1 MIPGIFKDYYG
12 DDTRWFLGDVVS
24 VDDPIQLGRLQV
36 RIYGVHTSSE
46 RLIPNDD
53 LPWAQP
59 LMPITEGG
67 VNGLGINTGI
77 QVGARVFGIFLDG
90 KNSQDPM
97 VFGSL
102 PKYEENAPGGRTTNQ
117 LARGTNTLS
126 KSVSVAG
133 APSDPYAAE
142 YPKNAVHQT
151 SSGHVI
157 EIDDTPSGERIH
169 IHHKSGAFMEFHPD
183 GSLVI
188 KSTNIYIDA
197 GTNANVKADTVD
209 VDANTVNVDAASVNI
224 NGGSGDVVVSGISLV
239 NHTHTD
245 TPGLGAGTTS
255 PPK

>member
-36 RIYGVHTSSE
+36 RIYRIHTSSE

-117 LARGTNTLS
+117 LARGTNTVS
-126 KSVSVAG
+126 KTPDGTTGEPAQ
-133 APSDPYAAE
+133 PYGTQ
-142 YPKNAVHQT
+142 YPNNKVKET
-151 SSGHVI
+151 PSGHII
-157 EIDDTPSGERIH
+157 EIDDTPDAERIH
-169 IHHKSGAFMEFHPD
+169 ILHKSGTFVEMHP
-183 GSLVI
+183 
-188 KSTNIYIDA
+188 N
-197 GTNANVKADTVD
+197 
-209 VDANTVNVDAASVNI
+209 
-224 NGGSGDVVVSGISLV
+224 GDVV
-239 NHTHTD
+239 THTKNGFKTVTGNEKIHVTGNMEIVCD
-245 TPGLGAGTTS
+245 GNFKVTAARIDLN
-255 PPK
+255 